1 MKKDWVS
8 HETGLDFMHGDFFK
22 DGCRNSATFK
32 MELFVTIVNDRV
44 YNQWTVVFTCC
55 CGNSTIFTDNIKIR

>member
-8 HETGLDFMHGDFFK
+8 QETELDFMHSDFFK

-55 CGNSTIFTDNIKIR
+55 CG